1 MERINVEEN
10 HEKWKV
16 GKDGIQLENLELI
29 ALKKVLGAGLQ
40 PVFRY
45 RQPSV

>member
-1 MERINVEEN
+1 MERINVEEE

-16 GKDGIQLENLELI
+16 GKDGIQLENLELV
-29 ALKKVLGAGLQ
+29 ALELILGAGLQ

-45 RQPSV
+45 RQSSA